1 MKNIIKKGLKI
12 SVLASVLATSFSSF
26 SNTVWEVKKGE
37 DVVHIGGTIHLLPI
51 TEYPLPSVFTDTYQA
66 ADSIVLETK
75 LPTPEDQA
83 GQMAMLKAMAYAEGE
98 TLSQH
103 LSEQT
108 HESLKQYFSAVG
120 IEFEKLNKFKPGFIS
135 SMILNIET
143 QKAGMAGAGVDT
155 YFSQLANKD
164 NKSIEYLETFDF
176 QINMLANMGVGNEE
190 YAIKHNLAEAE
201 KIVPLLKNLIKAWR
215 VGDES
220 AINELAL
227 VQMKEQ
233 FPSSFKAMMTDRN
246 LDWVPKIEALF
257 NDDDQE
263 FVLVG
268 AAHLVGEDSVIEQLK
283 NKGYEITKL

>member
-1 MKNIIKKGLKI
+1 MKNLIKKSLKI

-26 SNTVWEVKKGE
+26 SNTVWEIKKGE
-37 DVVHIGGTIHLLPI
+37 DVVHIGGTVHLLPI

-75 LPTPEDQA
+75 LPTPDDQA
-83 GQMAMLKAMAYAEGE
+83 GQMAMLKAMAYADGE

-108 HESLKQYFSAVG
+108 NESLKQYFSAVG

-143 QKAGMAGAGVDT
+143 QKAGMAGAGVDM
-155 YFSQLANKD
+155 YFSQLANQD
-164 NKSIEYLETFDF
+164 NKSIEYLETLDF

-201 KIVPLLKNLIKAWR
+201 EIVPLLKKLIKAWR
-215 VGDES
+215 VGDEN

-283 NKGYEITKL
+283 DKGYKVTKL

>member
-1 MKNIIKKGLKI
+1 MKNLIKKSLKAT
-12 SVLASVLATSFSSF
+12 VLASVLATSFSSF

-37 DVVHIGGTIHLLPI
+37 DVVHIGGTVHLLPI
-51 TEYPLPSVFTDTYQA
+51 TEYPLPSAFTDTYQA

-75 LPTPEDQA
+75 LPTPDDQA
-83 GQMAMLKAMAYAEGE
+83 GQMAMLKAMAYADGE

-108 HESLKQYFSAVG
+108 NESLKQYFSAVG

-143 QKAGMAGAGVDT
+143 QKAGMAGAGVDM
-155 YFSQLANKD
+155 YFSQLANQD
-164 NKSIEYLETFDF
+164 NKSIEYLETLDF

-201 KIVPLLKNLIKAWR
+201 EIVPLLKKLIKAWR
-215 VGDES
+215 VGDEN

-283 NKGYEITKL
+283 DKGYKVTKL

>member
-1 MKNIIKKGLKI
+1 MKNLIKKSLKAT
-12 SVLASVLATSFSSF
+12 VLASVLAASFSSF
-26 SNTVWEVKKGE
+26 SNTVWEIKKGE
-37 DVVHIGGTIHLLPI
+37 DVVHIGGTVHLLPI

-75 LPTPEDQA
+75 LPTPDDQA
-83 GQMAMLKAMAYAEGE
+83 GQMAMLKAMAYADGE

-108 HESLKQYFSAVG
+108 NESLKQYFSAVG

-143 QKAGMAGAGVDT
+143 QKAGMAGAGVDM
-155 YFSQLANKD
+155 YFSQLANQD
-164 NKSIEYLETFDF
+164 NKSIEYLETLDF

-201 KIVPLLKNLIKAWR
+201 EIVPLLKKLIKAWR
-215 VGDES
+215 VGDEN

-283 NKGYEITKL
+283 DKGYKVTKL

>member
-1 MKNIIKKGLKI
+1 MKNLIKKSLKAT
-12 SVLASVLATSFSSF
+12 VLASVLATSFSSF

-37 DVVHIGGTIHLLPI
+37 DVVHIGGTVHLLPI

-75 LPTPEDQA
+75 LPTPDDQA
-83 GQMAMLKAMAYAEGE
+83 GQMAMLKAMAYADGE

-108 HESLKQYFSAVG
+108 NESLKQYFSAVG

-143 QKAGMAGAGVDT
+143 QKAGMAGAGVDM
-155 YFSQLANKD
+155 YFSQLANQD
-164 NKSIEYLETFDF
+164 NKSIEYLETLDF
-176 QINMLANMGVGNEE
+176 QINMLANMGIGNEE
-190 YAIKHNLAEAE
+190 YAIKHNLAEAGE
-201 KIVPLLKNLIKAWR
+201 IVPLLKKLIKAWR

-283 NKGYEITKL
+283 DKGYKVTKL

>member
-1 MKNIIKKGLKI
+1 MKNLIKKSLKAT
-12 SVLASVLATSFSSF
+12 VLASVLAASFPSF
-26 SNTVWEVKKGE
+26 SNTVWEIKKGE
-37 DVVHIGGTIHLLPI
+37 DVVHIGGTVHLLPI

-75 LPTPEDQA
+75 LPTPDDQA
-83 GQMAMLKAMAYAEGE
+83 GQMAMLKAMAYADGE

-108 HESLKQYFSAVG
+108 NESLKQYFSAVG

-143 QKAGMAGAGVDT
+143 QKAGMAGAGVDM
-155 YFSQLANKD
+155 YFSQLANQD
-164 NKSIEYLETFDF
+164 NKSIEYLETLDF

-201 KIVPLLKNLIKAWR
+201 EIVPLLKKLIKAWR
-215 VGDES
+215 VGDEN

-283 NKGYEITKL
+283 DKGYKVTKL

>member
-1 MKNIIKKGLKI
+1 MKNLIKKSLKAT
-12 SVLASVLATSFSSF
+12 VLASVLAASFSSF
-26 SNTVWEVKKGE
+26 SNTVWEIKKGE
-37 DVVHIGGTIHLLPI
+37 DVVHIGGTVHLLPI

-75 LPTPEDQA
+75 LPTPDDQA
-83 GQMAMLKAMAYAEGE
+83 GQMAMLKAMAYADGE

-103 LSEQT
+103 LSAQT
-108 HESLKQYFSAVG
+108 NESLKQYFSAVG

-143 QKAGMAGAGVDT
+143 QKAGMAGAGVDM
-155 YFSQLANKD
+155 YFSQLANQD
-164 NKSIEYLETFDF
+164 NKSIEYLETLDF

-201 KIVPLLKNLIKAWR
+201 EIVPLLKKLIKAWR
-215 VGDES
+215 VGDEN

-233 FPSSFKAMMTDRN
+233 FPSSFKSMMTDRN

-283 NKGYEITKL
+283 DKGYKVTKL

>member
-1 MKNIIKKGLKI
+1 MKNIIKKTLKV
-12 SVLASVLATSFSSF
+12 SVLAGVLATSFSSL
-26 SNTVWEVKKGE
+26 SNSVWEVKKGE

-75 LPTPEDQA
+75 LPTPDDQA
-83 GQMAMLKAMAYAEGE
+83 GQMALLKAMAYVDGE

-108 HESLKQYFSAVG
+108 KEDLNQYFSTVG

-143 QKAGMAGAGVDT
+143 QKAGMAGAGVDS

-164 NKSIEYLETFDF
+164 NKSIEYLETLDF
-176 QINMLANMGVGNEE
+176 QLNMLANMGVGNEE
-190 YAIKHNLAEAE
+190 HVVKHNLAEAE
-201 KIVPLLKNLIKAWR
+201 KIVPLLKKLIVAWR
-215 VGDES
+215 TGDENT
-220 AINELAL
+220 INELAL

-233 FPSSFKAMMTDRN
+233 FPDSFKTMMTDRN

-257 NDDDQE
+257 NDDDKE

-268 AAHLVGEDSVIEQLK
+268 AAHLVGENSVIEQLK
-283 NKGYEITKL
+283 KKGYEITKL

>member
-1 MKNIIKKGLKI
+1 MKNLIKKSLKAT
-12 SVLASVLATSFSSF
+12 VLASVLAASFSSF
-26 SNTVWEVKKGE
+26 SNTVWEIKKGE
-37 DVVHIGGTIHLLPI
+37 DVVHIGGTVHLLPI

-75 LPTPEDQA
+75 LPTPDDQA
-83 GQMAMLKAMAYAEGE
+83 GQMAMLKAMAYADGE

-103 LSEQT
+103 LSAQT
-108 HESLKQYFSAVG
+108 NESLKQYFSAVG

-143 QKAGMAGAGVDT
+143 QKAGMAGAGVDM
-155 YFSQLANKD
+155 YFSQLANQD
-164 NKSIEYLETFDF
+164 NKSIEYLETLDF

-201 KIVPLLKNLIKAWR
+201 EIVPLLKKLIKAWR
-215 VGDES
+215 VGDEN

-283 NKGYEITKL
+283 DKGYKVTKL

>member
-1 MKNIIKKGLKI
+1 MKNLIKKSLKAT
-12 SVLASVLATSFSSF
+12 VLASVLATSFSSF

-37 DVVHIGGTIHLLPI
+37 DVVHIGGTVHLLPI

-75 LPTPEDQA
+75 LPTPDDQA
-83 GQMAMLKAMAYAEGE
+83 GQMAMLKAMAYADGE

-108 HESLKQYFSAVG
+108 NESLKQYFSAVG

-143 QKAGMAGAGVDT
+143 QKAGMAGAGVDM
-155 YFSQLANKD
+155 YFSQLANQD
-164 NKSIEYLETFDF
+164 NKSIEYLETLDF

-190 YAIKHNLAEAE
+190 YAIKHNLAEAGE
-201 KIVPLLKNLIKAWR
+201 IVPLLKKLIKAWR

-283 NKGYEITKL
+283 DKGYKVTKL

>member
-1 MKNIIKKGLKI
+1 MKNIIKNTLKV
-12 SVLASVLATSFSSF
+12 SVLAGLLTTSFSSF
-26 SNTVWEVKKGE
+26 SNSVWEVKKGE

-51 TEYPLPSVFTDTYQA
+51 TEYPLPNVFTDTYKE
-66 ADSIVLETK
+66 ADSIVLEAK
-75 LPTPEDQA
+75 LPTPDDQT

-108 HESLKQYFSAVG
+108 NESLKQYFSAVG
-120 IEFEKLNKFKPGFIS
+120 IQFDKLDKFKPGFIS

-143 QKAGMAGAGVDT
+143 QKAGMGGAGVDM

-164 NKSIEYLETFDF
+164 NKSIEYLETLDF
-176 QINMLANMGVGNEE
+176 QLNMLANMGVGNEE
-190 YAIKHNLAEAE
+190 YVVKHNLAEAE
-201 KIVPLLKNLIKAWR
+201 KIVPMLKKLIAAWR
-215 VGDES
+215 TGDEN

-233 FPSSFKAMMTDRN
+233 FPESFKTMMTDRN

-257 NDDDQE
+257 NDDDKE

-283 NKGYEITKL
+283 KKGYEITKL